1 MTSLRLWP
9 RFAAALL
16 GLIILV
22 KKPLLPGKT
31 VQAQNTFDLPAWKR
45 EQLKDRT
52 QRLGAMRDCV
62 AAIMANAMVAARH
75 LECMRARLA
84 SLQQHLVGPSQI
96 NSLPAEV
103 RQALIR
109 EISNLRLDIEKHE
122 LIVDAAER
130 LNTLAKAELRRT
142 ADGVERLSKELDE
155 EAAQLRQ
162 QALAHRL
169 ASLA

>member
-1 MTSLRLWP
+1 MLQGIQRCLQRRGPWLTVHPHQSMGRS
-9 RFAAALL
+9 
-16 GLIILV
+16 
-22 KKPLLPGKT
+22 KK
-31 VQAQNTFDLPAWKR
+31 
-45 EQLKDRT
+45 
-52 QRLGAMRDCV
+52 
-62 AAIMANAMVAARH
+62 I
-75 LECMRARLA
+75 A